1 MKSVVRDLFDV
12 SIRRAAYIKTYDDN
26 IPKYLWN
33 NWMNMFIKGRP
44 MLNILDDTLG
54 LLLDID
60 YVTEN
65 KPFSDE
71 EIETQ
76 SILDHIEIMDYLERK
91 DGWSEKK
98 KHMGLKSNSHTST
111 VCRAL
116 GFLVY
121 DVFTLYYALPPSSI
135 SIDDFILGP
144 VFGVLSCKIK
154 DSLKQ
159 DICNALIKRNILPVL
174 PTAALQYCSR
184 AYCQLTDNDELIET
198 LEDLE
203 DSDDQDEPEDP
214 EGNNKTIII
223 GSNYI

>member
-1 MKSVVRDLFDV
+1 MKNVVRDLCDL
-12 SIRRAAYIKTYDDN
+12 SIRSAAYIETYSDN

-44 MLNILDDTLG
+44 LLNTLDDTLG
-54 LLLDID
+54 LLLDTD
-60 YVTEN
+60 YVSEN

-71 EIETQ
+71 ELETQ
-76 SILDHIEIMDYLERK
+76 SILDHIEIMDYLERRN
-91 DGWSEKK
+91 DWSENKK
-98 KHMGLKSNSHTST
+98 LVGLKSNSQSSG
-111 VCRAL
+111 CRAL

-135 SIDDFILGP
+135 SIDDFIIGP

-159 DICNALIKRNILPVL
+159 EICNALIKRNILPVL
-174 PTAALQYCSR
+174 PIAALEYCSR

-198 LEDLE
+198 LEDSD
-203 DSDDQDEPEDP
+203 DSDDQDEPDDP
-214 EGNNKTIII
+214 EGNNNIISI
-223 GSNYI
+223 GSSYI

>member
-12 SIRRAAYIKTYDDN
+12 SIRSAAYIKTYDDN

-44 MLNILDDTLG
+44 LLNTLDDTLG
-54 LLLDID
+54 LLLDTD

-71 EIETQ
+71 ELETQ
-76 SILDHIEIMDYLERK
+76 SILDHIDIMDYLERK
-91 DGWSEKK
+91 NDWSEKK
-98 KHMGLKSNSHTST
+98 KLGKSYSHTST

-135 SIDDFILGP
+135 SIDDFIPGP

-174 PTAALQYCSR
+174 PIGALQYCSR

-198 LEDLE
+198 LEDSE

-214 EGNNKTIII
+214 EGNNKTILI